1 MKADKQTTKQA
12 DSDVLMIFDKYE
24 GMKYG
29 AIIDDLGRRGLIKDA
44 NYNWQ
49 YITAY
54 LKHKT
59 PANYRRE
66 LLKFKKVFNELKTS
80 EGKLNL

>member
-1 MKADKQTTKQA
+1 MEKEIKNNNNLQSLT
-12 DSDVLMIFDKYE
+12 LFDKYE

-29 AIIDDLGRRGLIKDA
+29 AIIDDIGRRGLIKDA

-66 LLKFKKVFNELKTS
+66 LLKLKKVFNELIT
-80 EGKLNL
+80 ENGL